1 MIVQTEAFVMPVTIM
16 QIDGKVVVP
25 VARVF
30 ASENDETGILYARAP
45 KGKTFK
51 ILTQAN
57 IIRFVKTHEAECE
70 KNGRFER
77 IPVEIYSEMAQM
89 SANNRLYCFM
99 KRQDLL
105 LKNEEFCRV
114 FCDKF
119 RIPTAASDPVSAVS
133 ECENGA
139 GIPGQ
144 AYQILQKIKSNTFI
158 DFKAVNCLRMV
169 LGYRSKYVPAKI
181 MKTLIGIR
189 QVYET
194 KEAIELFFAAIYVM
208 NSRLLQKQIT
218 LLRQYCLSK
227 KAQADEQKKQAE
239 SEWEGLEISDNNIR
253 SE

>member
-16 QIDGKVVVP
+16 QMGGKVVVP

-30 ASENDETGILYARAP
+30 ASDNDETGILYARAP
-45 KGKTFK
+45 KGKIFK

-77 IPVEIYSEMAQM
+77 IPVEIYSELAQM

-119 RIPTAASDPVSAVS
+119 RIPTASSDA
-133 ECENGA
+133 
-139 GIPGQ
+139 IRFQ
-144 AYQILQKIKSNTFI
+144 
-158 DFKAVNCLRMV
+158 
-169 LGYRSKYVPAKI
+169 RSKNVKTEPAFPDRR
-181 MKTLIGIR
+181 IR
-189 QVYET
+189 SSRRSR
-194 KEAIELFFAAIYVM
+194 AI
-208 NSRLLQKQIT
+208 RLLI
-218 LLRQYCLSK
+218 LR
-227 KAQADEQKKQAE
+227 
-239 SEWEGLEISDNNIR
+239 R
-253 SE
+253 

>member
-16 QIDGKVVVP
+16 QMGGKVVVP

-30 ASENDETGILYARAP
+30 ASDNDETGILYARAP
-45 KGKTFK
+45 KGKIFK

-77 IPVEIYSEMAQM
+77 IPVEIYSELAQM

-119 RIPTAASDPVSAVS
+119 RIPTASSDPVSAVK

-181 MKTLIGIR
+181 MKTLVGVR

-227 KAQADEQKKQAE
+227 KAIAAEQQQTE